1 MNKLYVLVRRD
12 LSHSYRFVQG
22 AHAVAEWCL
31 KYPDQWQNE
40 TIVFVE
46 VNNQYQL
53 LNWVDIL
60 TANKVQFQTFKE
72 PDLNNQITAI
82 AALNNDQLFKKLHLA

>member
-31 KYPDQWQNE
+31 KYPD
-40 TIVFVE
+40 
-46 VNNQYQL
+46 
-53 LNWVDIL
+53 
-60 TANKVQFQTFKE
+60 
-72 PDLNNQITAI
+72 
-82 AALNNDQLFKKLHLA
+82 